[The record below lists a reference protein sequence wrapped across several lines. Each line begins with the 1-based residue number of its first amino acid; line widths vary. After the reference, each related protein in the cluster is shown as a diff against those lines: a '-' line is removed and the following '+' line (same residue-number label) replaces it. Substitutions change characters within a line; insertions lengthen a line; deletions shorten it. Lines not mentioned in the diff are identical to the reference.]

1 MATKIAI
8 NGFGRIGRLVFR
20 ALMEAR
26 DEFDVVAANDLSDVK
41 MLRVLLQYDSVHGRF
56 PSDVA
61 VDGSALVV
69 QGKKLQ
75 VLSEKDP
82 AKLPWKQLEVE
93 LVVESTGVFRSR
105 DKMQLHLDAGAKR
118 VLLTAPAKDKP
129 DVTIVIGVNDE
140 MLKPEHQFIS
150 NASCT
155 TNCLAPMVKVLQEQF
170 GLVNGLMTTVHS
182 YTNDQ
187 TVLDLIHREDPRR
200 ARSAAMNIIPTTTG
214 AAKAVGEVIPA
225 VKGKLTGLSLRVPTP
240 DGSICDLTA
249 NLKKAVTVEEING
262 AFKKAAQGPL
272 GKYLEYTDDPIVSS
286 DIIGNPHSCVFD
298 AGGTYVMDGTLV
310 KVLGWYD
317 NEWGFSMRCVDVLRR
332 MAAQL

>member
-20 ALMEAR
+20 ALQQTKG
-26 DEFDVVAANDLSDVK
+26 EFDVVAVNDLSDVK
-41 MLRVLLQYDSVHGRF
+41 MLRILLQYDSVHGRF
-56 PSDVA
+56 PGAVS
-61 VDGSALVV
+61 VDGNALVV
-69 QGKKLQ
+69 GNERFE

-82 AKLPWKQLEVE
+82 AKLPWKALGAQ
-93 LVVESTGVFRSR
+93 LVVEATGVFRSR

-129 DVTIVIGVNDE
+129 DVTIVAGVNDDA
-140 MLKPEHQFIS
+140 LKPEHKFIS

-155 TNCLAPMVKVLQEQF
+155 TNCLAPMVKVLLENF
-170 GLVNGLMTTVHS
+170 GLINGLMTTVHS
-182 YTNDQ
+182 FTNDQ

-240 DGSICDLTA
+240 DASICDLTA
-249 NLKKAVTVEEING
+249 NLKKAVTVEEVNA
-262 AFKKAAQGPL
+262 AFKKAAQGPF
-272 GKYLEYTDDPIVSS
+272 GKYLEYTDDPVVSS